1 MLGFDL
7 NVCFSLKNDWEAEMT
22 GDFGTILA
30 PLGFVS
36 SWQMVP
42 GVQEYDKKSEGI
54 SEIQTPLFFRIITR
68 QTRVLDE

>member
-1 MLGFDL
+1 MF
-7 NVCFSLKNDWEAEMT
+7 FLKKKKNEWEAEMT

-42 GVQEYDKKSEGI
+42 GVQEYDKNKKNKKWRH
-54 SEIQTPLFFRIITR
+54 FRNTDAI
-68 QTRVLDE
+68 LL